1 MNKRDY
7 YEKNKDMISKKA
19 KECYKNNRDALLN
32 KTKEYYE
39 NNREIIRECAKNKY
53 VSLTEE
59 ENIYHG
65 SIFLRILC
73 VIKTKSFYY

>member
-1 MNKRDY
+1 M
-7 YEKNKDMISKKA
+7 
-19 KECYKNNRDALLN
+19 
-32 KTKEYYE
+32 KEYYK

-59 ENIYHG
+59 EHIYHG